1 MSGFERIGVVGCGL
15 MGSGFAEVCARAGL
29 GVTVVVRGEDAV
41 DRGRGRLVKSLE
53 RARRKGRISETE
65 RDDALERVSFSTA
78 LKDLRDH
85 DFVLESVSERL
96 QDKLEVFAELDEIVE
111 DRDAVL
117 ASNTSSIPIMKL
129 GRATRDPGR
138 VAGAHFFNP
147 VPMMP
152 LVELI
157 GSLRTRPE
165 TLDRVGDFVTGPLG
179 KEVVRGQDQ
188 PGFVVNALLVP
199 YLLSA
204 VRMLESG
211 AATAEAI
218 DRSMIL
224 GCGHPMGPLA
234 LIDLIGLD
242 TIASIGESMH
252 EELKEPLYS
261 PPPLLLRMIEGGFLG
276 KKSGEGFHS
285 YA

>member
-41 DRGRGRLVKSLE
+41 DRGRGRLVNSLE
-53 RARRKGRISETE
+53 RARRRGRIGESE
-65 RDDALERVSFSTA
+65 RDAALERVSFSTS

-111 DRDAVL
+111 NRDAVL

-165 TLDRVGDFVTGPLG
+165 TLERVDAFVTGPLG

-218 DRSMIL
+218 DRGMVL

-242 TIASIGESMH
+242 TIASIGESLH
-252 EELKEPLYS
+252 EELKEPLYA

-276 KKSGEGFHS
+276 KKSGEGFHP